1 MTAKSVSTG
10 TLMPITLQQDDK
22 QSNAYFASV
31 QFNHH
36 DIYILETS
44 VEYRSYFWE
53 LPHLHP
59 YLPNKF
65 ISRNRLTVYKS
76 PHNSN
81 RQLNSTTTEEC
92 NLYKN
97 SQQLKD
103 SVWMDKSHYQQ
114 VDPIGFYNS
123 DFYSMNSDLVF
134 IPKCKLKPVSATFNS
149 HLKKTIHV
157 LGDQY
162 LKR

>member
-1 MTAKSVSTG
+1 MTAKSTTTG
-10 TLMPITLQQDDK
+10 TMIPITLQQHDK

-36 DIYILETS
+36 DIYTLKTS

-53 LPHLHP
+53 IPHFHK

-65 ISRNRLTVYKS
+65 TSRNRLTVYKNPS
-76 PHNSN
+76 
-81 RQLNSTTTEEC
+81 RQAINNGTTPEEC
-92 NLYKN
+92 NLIKYPF
-97 SQQLKD
+97 QLKD

-114 VDPIGFYNS
+114 ADPIGFYNS
-123 DFYSMNSDLVF
+123 DFNSINSDLVF
-134 IPKCKLKPVSATFNS
+134 IPKCKLKPISSTINAQ
-149 HLKKTIHV
+149 LKRKIHV
-157 LGDQY
+157 LGDRH